1 MHRMT
6 ASRCGC
12 PARCYRR
19 SVPSE
24 ILIEHGETRLA
35 RRLRSNRYKVALA
48 IAALEGIL
56 VLAGAIPWW
65 VVVLLALVSLA
76 GYVAWG
82 REHESA
88 DVRVVTWTAAVS
100 QLVVV
105 LVPVVA
111 GLVVVLAAVVVVL
124 LAAVALAALLLDRR

>member
-1 MHRMT
+1 M
-6 ASRCGC
+6 ASDL
-12 PARCYRR
+12 
-19 SVPSE
+19 
-24 ILIEHGETRLA
+24 IIEHGESRLA
-35 RRLRSNRYKVALA
+35 RRIRTSRLKLALG

-65 VVVLLALVSLA
+65 LVVLLALGALA
-76 GYVAWG
+76 AYAGWG

-88 DVRVVTWTAAVS
+88 DVRIVTWTAAVS

-111 GLVVVLAAVVVVL
+111 GALVVLAALAVVVLAV
-124 LAAVALAALLLDRR
+124 VALAALVLDRR